1 MGNIALWSVLIGGLG
16 ILAYAISGF
25 FIILNLIV
33 PMPFVAANY
42 NVFLLSNL
50 AIVSCIA
57 VFLFDTGP
65 NTKYKNKVMY
75 RPVKKNAKIS
85 VVMTAYNDE
94 KSVKGAIRDFQR
106 NMTPYKAHEII
117 VIDNNC
123 RDRTAQFAK
132 EAGARVVKE
141 PNQGYGWACQRAL
154 KSARGDI
161 IILTESDQT
170 FEAYDV
176 KKFIDYLEN
185 ADLVIGS
192 RTTRELL
199 DQRSQLDWFLTWGN
213 IFLAKMIQIKYWRK
227 SRLTDAACTYR
238 VMRKETYGKIK
249 DKIRY
254 GGNDWALV
262 MTMVALDSGLK
273 VLEIPITLRERV
285 GKSKAIGRNRIK
297 GIKLGLKM
305 LWDIITY

>member
-1 MGNIALWSVLIGGLG
+1 MGNIALWSVLIGGIAVLV
-16 ILAYAISGF
+16 YAASGL
-25 FIILNLIV
+25 FIISSFVIPL
-33 PMPFVAANY
+33 PFIPASY
-42 NVFLLSNL
+42 NIFLLSNL

-65 NTKYKNKVMY
+65 NTKYKNNVIY
-75 RPVKKNAKIS
+75 RPLKKNAKIS

-94 KSVKGAIRDFQR
+94 KSVKGAVKDFKN
-106 NMTPYKAHEII
+106 NMVPYKAHEI
-117 VIDNNC
+117 VVVDNNC
-123 RDRTAQFAK
+123 KDRTAKFAK

-161 IILTESDQT
+161 IILTESDGT
-170 FEAYDV
+170 FEAYDA

-199 DQRSQLDWFLTWGN
+199 DQNSQLNWFLTWGN
-213 IFLAKMIQIKYWRK
+213 IFLAKMIQIRYWRK
-227 SRLTDAACTYR
+227 TRLTDAACTYR
-238 VMRKETYGKIK
+238 AMRKETYEKIK
-249 DKIRY
+249 DKITY
-254 GGNDWALV
+254 GGNDWALA
-262 MTMVALDSGLK
+262 TTIVALDSGLK
-273 VLEIPITLRERV
+273 VLEIPITLRKRV
-285 GKSKAIGRNRIK
+285 GESKAIGRNRIK
-297 GIKLGLKM
+297 GIKLGLRM